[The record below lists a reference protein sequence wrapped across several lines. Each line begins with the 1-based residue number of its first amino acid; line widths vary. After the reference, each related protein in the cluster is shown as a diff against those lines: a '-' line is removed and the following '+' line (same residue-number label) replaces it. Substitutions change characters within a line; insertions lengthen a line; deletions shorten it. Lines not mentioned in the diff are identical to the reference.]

1 MMRVAELPIPPD
13 ELVEITLRS
22 LLVSG
27 VATVIGSAIAIPLGS
42 LLGLTRFRGQRIA
55 RTILFTF
62 YGFPPVVAGLII
74 FFLLSSKGP
83 FGAYDALFTVEAM
96 IMAEL
101 ILVMPLVAGITMS
114 SVAEVDQSILDT
126 ARALGA
132 SKRQVRATAL
142 REARS
147 GVMTGIMVAFGGA
160 VSEVGA
166 AMLVG
171 GNIQYSTRVLTTA
184 VVQETRLGNF
194 EYAAALGGI
203 LLVITFG
210 IYFVL
215 GYFQEKGPR

>member
-1 MMRVAELPIPPD
+1 LSGVPIPPD
-13 ELVEITLRS
+13 ELLEITLRS
-22 LLVSG
+22 LFVSG
-27 VATVIGSAIAIPLGS
+27 VATLLGSLIGIPLGTF
-42 LLGLTRFRGQRIA
+42 LAMTRFKGIRVA
-55 RTILFTF
+55 KTVLYTL

-83 FGAYDALFTVEAM
+83 LGGLDLLFSVTAM

-101 ILVMPLVAGITMS
+101 ILVIPLVAGITLS
-114 SVAEVDQSILDT
+114 SVADVDRSVLDT

-132 SKRQVRATAL
+132 STRQVRATAL

-147 GVMTGIMVAFGGA
+147 GVMTGVMVAFGGA

-171 GNIQYSTRVLTTA
+171 GNIQYQTRVLTTA
-184 VVQETRLGNF
+184 VVTETRMGNF
-194 EYAAALGGI
+194 EYAGALGGI
-203 LLVITFG
+203 LLLITFG
-210 IYFVL
+210 IYYVL

>member
-1 MMRVAELPIPPD
+1 MPIPPD
-13 ELVEITLRS
+13 ELLEITLRS

-27 VATVIGSAIAIPLGS
+27 VATVIGSVIAIPLGS

-55 RTILFTF
+55 KTVLYTF
-62 YGFPPVVAGLII
+62 YGFPPVVAGLVI

-83 FGAYDALFTVEAM
+83 FGTFDALFTVEAM

-101 ILVMPLVAGITMS
+101 ILVIPLVAGITLS
-114 SVAEVDQSILDT
+114 SVAAVDQSVLDT

-132 SKRQVRATAL
+132 SRRQVRATAL
-142 REARS
+142 REARA

-171 GNIQYSTRVLTTA
+171 GNIQYQTRVLTTA
-184 VVQETRLGNF
+184 VVTETRMGNF
-194 EYAAALGGI
+194 DYAASLGGV

>member
-1 MMRVAELPIPPD
+1 MPIPPD

-27 VATVIGSAIAIPLGS
+27 VATVIGSLIAIPLGS
-42 LLGLTRFRGQRIA
+42 WLGLTRFRGRRIA
-55 RTILFTF
+55 KTILYTL

-74 FFLLSSKGP
+74 FFLLSGKGP
-83 FGAYDALFTVEAM
+83 LAELDMLFTVEAM

-101 ILVMPLVAGITMS
+101 ILVIPLVAGITLS
-114 SVAEVDQSILDT
+114 SVAEVDQSVLDT

-132 SKRQVRATAL
+132 SRRQTRATAL

-171 GNIQYSTRVLTTA
+171 GNIQFHTRVLTTA

-194 EYAAALGGI
+194 EYAAALGAI
-203 LLVITFG
+203 LLCITFG
-210 IYFVL
+210 IYYVL
-215 GYFQEKGPR
+215 GYFQERGPK